1 MITHKCGESVSFLY
15 FSAVGLFSAG
25 KGGGKST
32 KCLKYDPFFN
42 WYTCTCSYEEC
53 QRLRGGEAPDKV
65 SMVHNFALGIA
76 VIVLIILVLMM
87 IVLCCGMRGL

>member
-1 MITHKCGESVSFLY
+1 MITHKCGKQSFCLY
-15 FSAVGLFSAG
+15 FAAVGLFSAG
-25 KGGGKST
+25 KGAST

-65 SMVHNFALGIA
+65 AMVHKFALGIA
-76 VIVLIILVLMM
+76 VLVLIILVIMM
-87 IVLCCGMRGL
+87 IVVCCGMRGL